1 MRVFTMSLQQQLL
14 EQLQALNP
22 QHIEIINESQQ
33 HGGYYEGKESH
44 FKLIIVADEF
54 QNLRPVQRHQKIY
67 ALTDLIRT
75 GKLHALAIHAY
86 TPNEWQ
92 GSAPESPQCA
102 HAPKV

>member
-1 MRVFTMSLQQQLL
+1 MSLQQQLFQ
-14 EQLQALNP
+14 QLQALNP
-22 QHIEIINESQQ
+22 QHIDLINESHQ

-44 FKLIIVADEF
+44 FKLIIVADVF

-75 GKLHALAIHAY
+75 GQIHALAIHAY
-86 TPNEWQ
+86 TPDEWQ
-92 GSAPESPQCA
+92 GYAPVSPQCA